1 MTITKERPQP
11 VRELPGAVQFS
22 KTISESDTYLFAGIT
37 GDFYPVHIDA
47 EYAKKQPVGQR
58 IAHGILV
65 MGLMSTTGA
74 KWMLQER
81 IDGLSY
87 GYNNVRFTGPV
98 YFGDTITV
106 SYAGVTEGADG
117 RTITSRVEARNQR
130 DEVVAVAQHIIHVTR
145 KGKG

>member
-1 MTITKERPQP
+1 MTTKEQPQP
-11 VRELPGAVQFS
+11 VRELPRAVLFS

-37 GDFYPVHIDA
+37 GDFYPVHIDE
-47 EYAKKQPVGQR
+47 EYAKRQPVGRR

-65 MGLMSTTGA
+65 MGLMSTVGA
-74 KWMLQER
+74 RWMLQEH

-87 GYNNVRFTGPV
+87 GYNNVRFTRPV

-106 SYAGVTEGADG
+106 AYAAVNEAADG

-130 DEVVAVAQHIIHVTR
+130 DEIVAVAQHIIHVTR
-145 KGKG
+145 KG